1 MRVQDL
7 MNRSHPSI
15 YPDELA
21 TKARALLR
29 DLKLRVL
36 PVVNDNRQLLGLVS
50 RNDVMVISSSVSVV
64 RVKGIMSPVRFAPSV
79 DTDIIQAVK
88 EMMRLDEWYVP
99 VVKSQLDNTYQGM
112 LGLEHVMKAFYDRKA
127 AGLKVPL
134 SEAMST
140 EQLLVCSPEDEVDNV
155 WYKMKDRS
163 FAACPVVAKK
173 KTVGMITQHDL
184 IESGATFPAFEAKKG
199 KFTNPPTIMT
209 VMKTPALSLKT
220 SNTVGDAAKLM
231 LAKDIGRIP
240 IVDNKGQLVGIVDR
254 EDIVKAILK

>member
-36 PVVNDNRQLLGLVS
+36 PVVNDNRQLLGVVS

-64 RVKGIMSPVRFAPSV
+64 RVKGIMSAVRFAPSV
-79 DTDIIQAVK
+79 DMDIIEVVR
-88 EMMRLDEWYVP
+88 EMMRLGEWYVP
-99 VVKSQLDNTYQGM
+99 VVKSQRDNMYQGV
-112 LGLEHVMKAFYDRKA
+112 LGLEHVMKAFYDRNA

-134 SEAMST
+134 SEVMSS
-140 EQLLVCSPEDEVDNV
+140 EQLLVCSPEDEADNV

-163 FAACPVVAKK
+163 FAACPVLAKK
-173 KTVGMITQHDL
+173 KTVGMITQQDL

-199 KFTNPPTIMT
+199 RFRNPPTILT
-209 VMKTPALSLKT
+209 VMKTPALTLKA
-220 SNTVGDAAKLM
+220 SNNVGDAAKLM
-231 LAKDIGRIP
+231 LTKDIGRIP

-254 EDIVKAILK
+254 EDIVRAILK